1 MTSRQ
6 IQILVGLLIVLFI
19 GIGLVFLADSNRR
32 KLAEQMAEEKVAET
46 RPAEPAVSA
55 EAKSDKEQQQAAAE
69 DAAAGEASGKPSFD
83 VARFEPSGDG
93 VVAGLA
99 KPGALAELLANGE
112 PISSTT
118 ANEVGEWVIVLEKPL
133 GAGSHDLSVRSA
145 VADGEK
151 ILSDEFIAVVVPET
165 PDGEVLVVASEP
177 GKASEILARPSA
189 TAPAGEAKP
198 TEMAS
203 AESAASPSGGA
214 EVGEQASAAGPGAG
228 QPATAA
234 EESSGG
240 SSGETEVAA
249 VSEPQPNEDMQAAT
263 PAQESASAEQAE
275 APAEQAEAPAAQ
287 ADAEVAPAA
296 TPETGTESSEMA
308 AQTPASGEQ
317 PATATTDVA
326 GADASGADGASDAA
340 QPMDMASAS
349 TSTDEPGPEA
359 MNEAGQAAVAPAG
372 TAKPDSTETAAAAP
386 GEAATQSTES
396 TAEQTMA
403 MAPAAD
409 AAAAQSAADKP
420 AAEQSAAAPAAD
432 AGTAAAGAMA
442 SDQSEQAAEPEAQVA
457 ATEPDESGSGQQGTD
472 AGQVASV
479 ESNAAAMPESQADAA
494 APALEMAAKSEPE
507 PVVEEPKREYSLA
520 LEAVETEDR
529 MVYAAGTG
537 NPGTVVR
544 IYADDTYVGETS
556 TNDDGRWLLET
567 EAEIAAGNV
576 VVRADELQEGSA
588 DVVRR
593 AEVPFFKQAD
603 AIALLPTTA
612 KAGAGAGENAAGGE
626 LLAPRSVIIR
636 SGDNLWTISRRT
648 YGRGIRY
655 TTVYQANNDQI
666 RNPHLIYPGQVF
678 VLPEGDTAWTQ

>member
-69 DAAAGEASGKPSFD
+69 DAAAGSAAGEASEKPSFD

-93 VVAGLA
+93 VLAGLA
-99 KPGALAELLANGE
+99 KPGALVELLANGE

-189 TAPAGEAKP
+189 SASAGEEKP
-198 TEMAS
+198 AEMAS
-203 AESAASPSGGA
+203 AEGAASPSGAA
-214 EVGEQASAAGPGAG
+214 EVGEQASAAGPDAG
-228 QPATAA
+228 QAATAA
-234 EESSGG
+234 GGSSGG
-240 SSGETEVAA
+240 SAGETQVAA
-249 VSEPQPNEDMQAAT
+249 VSEPKPSEDMQAAA
-263 PAQESASAEQAE
+263 PAQES

-287 ADAEVAPAA
+287 ADAAAAPAA
-296 TPETGTESSEMA
+296 TPETATESSEMA
-308 AQTPASGEQ
+308 AQAPASGEQ
-317 PATATTDVA
+317 PAMAATDVA
-326 GADASGADGASDAA
+326 GADASGAEGAADAA
-340 QPMDMASAS
+340 KPMEMASAS
-349 TSTDEPGPEA
+349 TDEPRPEA
-359 MNEAGQAAVAPAG
+359 TTGAGQAAVAPAG
-372 TAKPDSTETAAAAP
+372 TGKPDSTETATAAP
-386 GEAATQSTES
+386 GETATQPTES
-396 TAEQTMA
+396 SAEQTMA

-409 AAAAQSAADKP
+409 DGTAQSGADQP
-420 AAEQSAAAPAAD
+420 TADQSAAAPAAD
-432 AGTAAAGAMA
+432 AGSAAAGAMA

-457 ATEPDESGSGQQGTD
+457 ATEPEESGSGQPGTD
-472 AGQVASV
+472 AGQVAAA
-479 ESNAAAMPESQADAA
+479 ESNAAAMPEGQADAA
-494 APALEMAAKSEPE
+494 APAPEMAAKSEPE
-507 PVVEEPKREYSLA
+507 PVIEEPKREYRLA
-520 LEAVETEDR
+520 LDAVETEGR

-537 NPGTVVR
+537 NPGTLVR
-544 IYADDTYVGETS
+544 VYADDTYIGETA

-655 TTVYQANNDQI
+655 TTIYQANNDQI

>member
-55 EAKSDKEQQQAAAE
+55 EAKSDKEQQQVAAE
-69 DAAAGEASGKPSFD
+69 DAGAGGSAAGEASEKPSFD

-93 VVAGLA
+93 VLAGLA
-99 KPGALAELLANGE
+99 KPGALVELLANGE

-189 TAPAGEAKP
+189 SASAGEEKP
-198 TEMAS
+198 AEMAS
-203 AESAASPSGGA
+203 AEGAASPSGAA
-214 EVGEQASAAGPGAG
+214 EVGEQASAAGPDAG
-228 QPATAA
+228 QAAKAA
-234 EESSGG
+234 EG
-240 SSGETEVAA
+240 SAGETQVAA
-249 VSEPQPNEDMQAAT
+249 VSEPKLNEDMQSTA
-263 PAQESASAEQAE
+263 PAQESATAEQAT
-275 APAEQAEAPAAQ
+275 AAQ
-287 ADAEVAPAA
+287 ADAAAAPAA
-296 TPETGTESSEMA
+296 TPETGMESTEMA

-317 PATATTDVA
+317 PAMAATDVA
-326 GADASGADGASDAA
+326 GAAESGAEGAADAA
-340 QPMDMASAS
+340 KPMEMASAS
-349 TSTDEPGPEA
+349 TDEPRPEA
-359 MNEAGQAAVAPAG
+359 MTEAGQAAVAPAG

-386 GEAATQSTES
+386 GEVAAPSTES

-403 MAPAAD
+403 MAPAAND
-409 AAAAQSAADKP
+409 AAARSAPDQPAAD
-420 AAEQSAAAPAAD
+420 QSAAAPAAD

-457 ATEPDESGSGQQGTD
+457 ATEADESGSGQPGTD
-472 AGQVASV
+472 AGQVAAA
-479 ESNAAAMPESQADAA
+479 ESNATAMPEDQADAV
-494 APALEMAAKSEPE
+494 APTPEMAAKSEPE
-507 PVVEEPKREYSLA
+507 PVVEEPKREYRLA
-520 LEAVETEDR
+520 LDAVETEGR

-537 NPGTVVR
+537 NPGTLVR
-544 IYADDTYVGETS
+544 IYADDTYIGETA

-612 KAGAGAGENAAGGE
+612 EAGAGAGENAAGGE

-655 TTVYQANNDQI
+655 TTIYQANNDQI